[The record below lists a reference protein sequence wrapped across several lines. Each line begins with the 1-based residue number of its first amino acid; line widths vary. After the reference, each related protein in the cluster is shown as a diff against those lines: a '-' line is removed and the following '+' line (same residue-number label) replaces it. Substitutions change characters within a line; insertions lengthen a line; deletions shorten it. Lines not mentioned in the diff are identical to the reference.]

1 MADLPPDPPR
11 RQVHIYR
18 LIAEASFEERVLMRA
33 RQKLIL
39 DALVIKKEVEP
50 RLRIQPNEPAQ

>member
-1 MADLPPDPPR
+1 
-11 RQVHIYR
+11 
-18 LIAEASFEERVLMRA
+18 MRA